1 MATRP
6 SSQHGEEQD
15 APRRAAAPTGDLS
28 DAVMQ
33 TLAEESPDA
42 IVVVDVEGRLVWGNR
57 QAEQLFGYGRAE
69 LLGQPV
75 ELLLAT
81 GAQKAHLGHRAA
93 YMESPRTR
101 RMGVGLDLNAR
112 RRDGDTFPVEISLTP
127 LSTDRGNMVI
137 ATVRDISER
146 QAIAGEQAALRRV
159 ATLVAR
165 GVPPEEMFAA
175 VTAEAGR
182 VLDADFASLA
192 RYDPDR
198 RVTLLAAWT
207 GTGDPWPVPVGS
219 QWDLGG
225 GNLSTLVSRTRQ
237 PARLDNFG
245 DDIGL
250 WAADVLTVG
259 VRSAVAVPIS
269 VEGLLWGLISVF
281 STHEQPLPA
290 GTEARLAGFT
300 HLVATAIANAQARVE
315 LRGFAEEQAA
325 LRRVATLVARG
336 TPPEEVFAAVA
347 AEAGRV
353 LGVDFTTMS
362 RYDPDGAVTI
372 VGAWSG
378 TGTPAIFPAGTRLPA
393 GGPNLHTQVF
403 RTGQP
408 ARLDTIA
415 GDLGPALAPA
425 LTAGIRTAVGVPISV
440 EGRLWGIMNAS
451 ATREE
456 PLPPDTEARLAAF
469 TQLVATAIANAQ
481 ARVELRDYAEEQAAQ
496 RRVATLV
503 ARGVS
508 PQEIFAAVTAQ
519 VGRVLGVDYTA
530 MSRYQPDG
538 ARTVVAAW
546 ARSGSPVVPVGTRE
560 ILGGPNVPTLV
571 FETGRPSRIDRYGED
586 AGPAAAAAVA
596 AGVRSAVG
604 VPISVEGQLWGLMNV
619 YSTHE
624 ERLPESTEARLADFT
639 ELVATAIANAEA
651 RAALT
656 ASRARIVATA
666 DATRRHIE
674 RDLHDGA
681 QQRLVSLV
689 LQLRA
694 AQATAA
700 TDAGELTGQLADVAT
715 GLTEAVDELREI
727 ARGIHPAALAEGGL
741 RPALKVLARRSA
753 VPVRLDVRVDRQ
765 LPEQVELAAYYVVSE
780 ALTNAARHAAA
791 SEVDVEVE
799 AHEGVLRIAVRDDG
813 RGGATF
819 AHGSGLV
826 GLRDRVEVLGGE
838 FSLRS
843 PPGAGTTVS
852 IAVSLDDGGERR
864 PPPAGARQPPDA

>member
-1 MATRP
+1 MTTRP

-15 APRRAAAPTGDLS
+15 APRRTAAPTGDLS

-42 IVVVDVEGRLVWGNR
+42 IVVVDVQGRLVWGNR

-69 LLGQPV
+69 LLGKPV
-75 ELLLAT
+75 ELLLPA
-81 GAQKAHLGHRAA
+81 GAQKAHLAHRAA

-112 RRDGDTFPVEISLTP
+112 RRDGGTFPVEISLTP
-127 LSTDRGNMVI
+127 LSTDNGDMVI

-146 QAIAGEQAALRRV
+146 QAIAGEQDALRRV

-165 GVPPEEMFAA
+165 GVPPEEMFAG
-175 VTAEAGR
+175 VTTEAGR

-192 RYDPDR
+192 RYDPDG

-225 GNLSTLVSRTRQ
+225 GNLSTFVSRTRQ

-250 WAADVLTVG
+250 WAADVLTLG
-259 VRSAVAVPIS
+259 VHSAVAVPIS
-269 VEGLLWGLISVF
+269 VEGRLWGLISVF

-300 HLVATAIANAQARVE
+300 QLVATAIANAQARVE

-362 RYDPDGAVTI
+362 RYNPDGAVTI
-372 VGAWSG
+372 VGTWSG
-378 TGTPAIFPAGTRLPA
+378 TGTPVIFPVGTRLPT
-393 GGPNLHTQVF
+393 GGPNLHTAVF
-403 RTGQP
+403 RIGQP

-425 LTAGIRTAVGVPISV
+425 LAAGIRTAVGVPISV

-451 ATREE
+451 AVREE

-508 PQEIFAAVTAQ
+508 PEEVFAAVAEE

-530 MSRYQPDG
+530 MSRYEPDS

-571 FETGRPSRIDRYGED
+571 FETGRPARIDRYGEE
-586 AGPAAAAAVA
+586 AGPAATAAVA

-604 VPISVEGQLWGLMNV
+604 VPIRVEGQLWGLMNV
-619 YSTHE
+619 YSTRE

-639 ELVATAIANAEA
+639 ELAATAIANAEA

-666 DATRRHIE
+666 DAIRWRIE
-674 RDLHDGA
+674 RDLHDSA
-681 QQRLVSLV
+681 QQRLVSLA

-694 AQATAA
+694 ARAA
-700 TDAGELTGQLADVAT
+700 VAPDAGEMAGQLDDLAT
-715 GLTEAVDELREI
+715 GLGEALEELREI
-727 ARGIHPAALAEGGL
+727 ARGVHPAALAEGGL
-741 RPALKVLARRSA
+741 RPALRALARRSA
-753 VPVRLDVRVDRQ
+753 VPVRLDVRVDER
-765 LPEQVELAAYYVVSE
+765 LPEQVELAAYYAVAE
-780 ALTNAARHAAA
+780 ALTNTAKHAAA
-791 SEVDVEVE
+791 SGVNVKVE
-799 AHEGVLRIAVRDDG
+799 ASPGILRIEVRDDG
-813 RGGATF
+813 RGGGTF

-826 GLRDRVEVLGGE
+826 GLKDRVEALSGKLT
-838 FSLRS
+838 LRS
-843 PPGAGTTVS
+843 PPGAGTT
-852 IAVSLDDGGERR
+852 IAISLPLDDASQMMR
-864 PPPAGARQPPDA
+864 

>member
-6 SSQHGEEQD
+6 SSRHGEDQD
-15 APRRAAAPTGDLS
+15 APQQVAAPKGDLS
-28 DAVMQ
+28 NAVMQ

-42 IVVVDVEGRLVWGNR
+42 IVVVDVQGRLAWGNR

-69 LLGQPV
+69 LLGQAV
-75 ELLLAT
+75 ELLLPG
-81 GAQKAHLGHRAA
+81 GAQQAHLAHRAA

-101 RMGVGLDLNAR
+101 GMGVGLDLNAR
-112 RRDGDTFPVEISLTP
+112 RRDGVTFPVEISLTP
-127 LSTDRGNMVI
+127 LSTDNGDMVI

-146 QAIAGEQAALRRV
+146 QAMAGEQAALRRV

-165 GVPPEEMFAA
+165 GTPPEEMFAA

-182 VLDADFASLA
+182 VLDADFTSLA
-192 RYDPDR
+192 RYDPDG
-198 RVTLLAAWT
+198 RVTLLAGWT

-219 QWDLGG
+219 RWDLGG

-237 PARLDNFG
+237 PARLDSFG

-269 VEGLLWGLISVF
+269 VEGRLWGLISVF

-300 HLVATAIANAQARVE
+300 QLVATAIANAQARVE

-325 LRRVATLVARG
+325 LRRVATQVARG
-336 TPPEEVFAAVA
+336 TPPEEVFAAVT

-353 LGVDFTTMS
+353 LGVDFTTMY
-362 RYDPDGAVTI
+362 RYHPDGAALI

-378 TGTPAIFPAGTRLPA
+378 TSAPVTFPVGTRLPA
-393 GGPNLHTQVF
+393 GGQNLHTQIF
-403 RTGQP
+403 QTHQP
-408 ARLDTIA
+408 ARLDTIV

-425 LTAGIRTAVGVPISV
+425 LAAGVRTAVGVPISV
-440 EGRLWGIMNAS
+440 EGRLWGVMNVS
-451 ATREE
+451 STRQE
-456 PLPPDTEARLAAF
+456 PLPSDTEARLAGF

-481 ARVELRDYAEEQAAQ
+481 ARVELRGFAAEQTAL

-508 PQEIFAAVTAQ
+508 PEEVFAAVAEE

-530 MSRYQPDG
+530 MSRYEPDST
-538 ARTVVAAW
+538 RRVVAAW
-546 ARSGSPVVPVGTRE
+546 ARSGFPVVPVGTRE
-560 ILGGPNVPTLV
+560 ILGGSNVPTLV
-571 FETGRPSRIDRYGED
+571 FETGRPIRIDRYGEG

-604 VPISVEGQLWGLMNV
+604 VPIRVEGQLWGLMNV

-624 ERLPESTEARLADFT
+624 EPLPESTEARLADFT
-639 ELVATAIANAEA
+639 ELAATAIANAEA

-689 LQLRA
+689 LRLRT
-694 AQATAA
+694 AQATVAP
-700 TDAGELTGQLADVAT
+700 DAVELAGQLDDVAT
-715 GLTEAVDELREI
+715 GLGETVDELREI

-741 RPALKVLARRSA
+741 HAALKVLARRSA

-765 LPEQVELAAYYVVSE
+765 LSEQVELAAYYVVSE
-780 ALTNAARHAAA
+780 ALANAAKHAAA
-791 SEVDVEVE
+791 SRVDVEVE
-799 AHEGVLRIAVRDDG
+799 ADQGVLRIEVRDDG

-826 GLRDRVEVLGGE
+826 GLRDRVEALGGRL
-838 FSLRS
+838 SLRS
-843 PPGAGTTVS
+843 PPGTGTTVS
-852 IAVSLDDGGERR
+852 IAVSLDDSGGTG
-864 PPPAGARQPPDA
+864 PPPAGARRPQDV